1 MCLGSYDVEVGRLL
15 MPHSITIIKYASRIV
30 KYILVLL
37 YAVARNH
44 VLAMVRGASGP
55 GDGVSGGAWGGRTRG
70 GMRKGS
76 PLGRKRGGCPGM
88 FPAGD
93 GFAGF
98 VGLAGGS
105 ACPTVGFAGF
115 VGLAGGS
122 ACPTVGFAGFV
133 GLAGGSACPTVGF
146 GSGGGQV
153 SSFGSGWASK
163 MGSFGNSWRRRLR
176 RSNSSTAR
184 RYLRSVWA

>member
-98 VGLAGGS
+98 VGLAGGR
-105 ACPTVGFAGF
+105 ACPTVGF
-115 VGLAGGS
+115 VW
-122 ACPTVGFAGFV
+122 P
-133 GLAGGSACPTVGF
+133 
-146 GSGGGQV
+146 GGQV
-153 SSFGSGWASK
+153 VWFASGWASK
-163 MGSFGNSWRRRLR
+163 MGSFGNSWRRALR
-176 RSNSSTAR
+176 RSNS
-184 RYLRSVWA
+184 